1 MNKQTSTQLLDE
13 LARESLGQDI
23 NLSSDLMIKVRKEKN
38 KTMKKRTLIT
48 TFAALVVVVAILASV
63 PSVAQAIKQLFG
75 YIPGAGFVEDNVPLR
90 SLEEP
95 VEYKHKV
102 AKITITQVVVD
113 SKQTHLTYQVE
124 NNAFPETKYSSSVD
138 QCHKTPWLQFSDGRQ
153 LKAETINGNFWNSGY
168 SRELDFE
175 NIPVEDQS
183 ASLVLPC
190 IEGALTSTVPQ
201 PIEIPFTLIEAPE
214 GLTVYPLV
222 KLPTPTLQ
230 TSTTEVNSPV
240 DTFSLSVTKYIQTDE
255 QLLLMGTLTKNSTD
269 FWFESVDE
277 SDVHLLDGAGNAIVI
292 TEDRTVADPDT
303 ESDQDVYPFM
313 YPYTYHADQET
324 VPDAEVYPFTYR
336 TAGRYIPGKGS
347 LIFDT
352 VWVQKGA
359 DQSYTFDPT
368 TSDQFGQTWSF
379 EVDGH
384 TITIKDETTNLQDT
398 GRTYKVETPE
408 EIGMILIGQ
417 IDHPQCH
424 ADGALIDGFGFIN
437 CARIPESPIT
447 LNVTAYTEKITGPW
461 QAEVDLPAFTDG
473 ALPTPMPESCLTES
487 TWKAAL
493 NNDSLKIPGSLL
505 DGKLILAS
513 TLAPDYYYHVVSAD
527 LTGADPSDLDRGD
540 GGSLSPDGKT
550 LVYATNGGLK
560 LMNLETGENLL
571 VADTTRRDRGPL
583 WSPDG
588 TKIAFTRG
596 PGIGKINA
604 PGPYE
609 LMLMDADGSN
619 ITTLLSNAEANTAQ
633 TWMPSGSTLIYS
645 VKGQEG
651 ITVKSIEIISGE
663 MTTLTQ
669 VNYQNARI
677 AVSPDG
683 KQISYEAMLP
693 GDRYSVYISN
703 LDGSNARLIANADPI
718 VVTEPYWSP
727 DGKWLMVSVQDTSLS
742 EYMPTLALVNVE
754 SCQII
759 PITSLQGYVTSWR

>member
-13 LARESLGQDI
+13 LARESLGRDI

-38 KTMKKRTLIT
+38 KAMKKKTLIT
-48 TFAALVVVVAILASV
+48 TFAAIIVVVAILMSV

-90 SLEEP
+90 SLREP
-95 VEYKHKV
+95 VEYKHKET
-102 AKITITQVVVD
+102 KITITQVVVD

-124 NNAFPETKYSSSVD
+124 DLTLPEIKYTPPID
-138 QCHKTPWLQFSDGRQ
+138 RCKELPWLQLSDGRQ

-168 SRELDFE
+168 SRQLDFN

-190 IEGALTSTVPQ
+190 IEGGLIPMVPQ
-201 PIEIPFTLIEAPE
+201 PIEIPFTLVDAPK

-222 KLPTPTLQ
+222 ELPTATQ
-230 TSTTEVNSPV
+230 QATITEVNSPV
-240 DTFSLSVTKYIQTDE
+240 DPFSLNVTKYIQTDE
-255 QLLLMGTLTKNSTD
+255 QLLLMGTITKNSPD

-277 SDVHLLDGAGNAIVI
+277 SDVHLLDAAGNAVVI
-292 TEDRTVADPDT
+292 TEDRTVVDPDT
-303 ESDQDVYPFM
+303 ESDQDVYPFT
-313 YPYTYHADQET
+313 YPYTYHGGQDT

-336 TAGRYIPGKGS
+336 TAGRYIPGKGK
-347 LIFDT
+347 LIIDKL
-352 VWVQKGA
+352 WVQ
-359 DQSYTFDPT
+359 YNTELRFTFDPT
-368 TSDQFGQTWSF
+368 TSELFGQTWTF

-384 TITIKDETTNLQDT
+384 TITIKDETTSLQDT
-398 GRTYKVETPE
+398 GRTYKIETPE
-408 EIGMILIGQ
+408 EIGMMLIDQ
-417 IDHPQCH
+417 NDHPQCSST
-424 ADGALIDGFGFIN
+424 GAFVDGFGFIN
-437 CARIPESPIT
+437 CGRIPEGPIT
-447 LNVTAYTEKITGPW
+447 LSVIAYTEKITGPW

-473 ALPTPMPESCLTES
+473 GLPTPMPESCLTAS
-487 TWKAAL
+487 TWSAAL
-493 NNDSLKIPGSLL
+493 NSSYREIPLNLL
-505 DGKLILAS
+505 EGKLILAS

-527 LTGADPSDLDRGD
+527 LTGADQTDLDRGD
-540 GGSLSPDGKT
+540 GGSLSPDGKS

-560 LMNLETGENLL
+560 LMTLETGETHII
-571 VADTTRRDRGPL
+571 ADTTRRDQGPV

-633 TWMPSGSTLIYS
+633 TWMPSSSTLIYS
-645 VKGQEG
+645 VKGQAG
-651 ITVKSIEIISGE
+651 ITVKSIEINSGE
-663 MTTLTQ
+663 ITSHTQ
-669 VNYQNARI
+669 VNYQNAGI

-683 KQISYEAMLP
+683 KQIAYEAMLP

-727 DGKWLMVSVQDTSLS
+727 DGQWLIVSVQDTSLS
-742 EYMPTLALVNVE
+742 EYMPTLALVSVQN
-754 SCQII
+754 CQII
-759 PITSLQGYVTSWR
+759 PMTSLQGYVTSWR

>member
-1 MNKQTSTQLLDE
+1 MNKLTSNQLLDE

-23 NLSSDLMIKVRKEKN
+23 NLSLDLMIKVRKEKN

-48 TFAALVVVVAILASV
+48 TFAAIVVMVAILAFV
-63 PSVAQAIKQLFG
+63 PNVAQAIKQLFG
-75 YIPGAGFVEDNVPLR
+75 YIPGSGFVEQNVPLR
-90 SLEEP
+90 ILKEP
-95 VEYKHKV
+95 VEIKHEET
-102 AKITITQVVVD
+102 KITLTQVVVD

-124 NNAFPETKYSSSVD
+124 NNSFPETKYSSSVD
-138 QCHKTPWLQFSDGRQ
+138 QCHKIPWLLLSDGRQ
-153 LKAETINGNFWNSGY
+153 LKAETVNGNFWNSGY
-168 SRELDFE
+168 SRQLDFN

-201 PIEIPFTLIEAPE
+201 PIEIPFKLIEAPKNM
-214 GLTVYPLV
+214 TVYPLV
-222 KLPTPTLQ
+222 ELPTPTQ
-230 TSTTEVNSPV
+230 KSTTNVEAFPA
-240 DTFSLSVTKYIQTDE
+240 DPFSLSVTKYIQTDE
-255 QLLLMGTLTKNSTD
+255 QLLLMGTLTKNSPT

-277 SDVHLLDGAGNAIVI
+277 SDVHLLDAAGNAVVI

-313 YPYTYHADQET
+313 YPYTYHADQDT
-324 VPDAEVYPFTYR
+324 VPDTEVYPFTYR

-347 LIFDT
+347 LIFDK
-352 VWVQKGA
+352 VWIQKSA
-359 DQSYTFDPT
+359 DQSFTFDPT
-368 TSDQFGQTWSF
+368 TSDQFGQTWTF

-417 IDHPQCH
+417 IDHPQCSV
-424 ADGALIDGFGFIN
+424 DGALIDGFGFIN
-437 CARIPESPIT
+437 CGRIPESPIT
-447 LNVTAYTEKITGPW
+447 LTVTAYTQKITGPW

-473 ALPTPMPESCLTES
+473 ALPTPIPQACLTAS
-487 TWKAAL
+487 TWKTAL
-493 NNDSLKIPGSLL
+493 SNASLKIPDSFI

-527 LTGADPSDLDRGD
+527 LAGADPSDLGRGD

-550 LVYATNGGLK
+550 LVFATNGGLK
-560 LMNLETGENLL
+560 LMSPKTGEFHLIT
-571 VADTTRRDRGPL
+571 DTTRRDRDPV

-588 TKIAFTRG
+588 KKIAFTRG

-633 TWMPSGSTLIYS
+633 TWVPSSSTLIYS
-645 VKGQEG
+645 VKGQQG
-651 ITVKSIEIISGE
+651 ITVKTIEINTGE
-663 MTTLTQ
+663 ITTLTQ
-669 VNYQNARI
+669 VNYQNAGI
-677 AVSPDG
+677 AISPDG
-683 KQISYEAMLP
+683 KQIAYEAMLP

-727 DGKWLMVSVQDTSLS
+727 DGKWLIMSVQDTSLS

-759 PITSLQGYVTSWR
+759 PLTPLQGYVTSWR

>member
-1 MNKQTSTQLLDE
+1 MNKQTSNQLLDE

-38 KTMKKRTLIT
+38 KIMKKRTLIT
-48 TFAALVVVVAILASV
+48 TFAAIVVVVAILASV

-75 YIPGAGFVEDNVPLR
+75 YIPGAGFVEQNVPLR
-90 SLEEP
+90 ILKEP
-95 VEYKHKV
+95 VENKHKET
-102 AKITITQVVVD
+102 KISITQVVVD
-113 SKQTHLTYQVE
+113 SKQTHITYQVE
-124 NNAFPETKYSSSVD
+124 NNSFTETKYTSSVD
-138 QCHKTPWLQFSDGRQ
+138 QCHKIPWLQLSDGGQ
-153 LKAETINGNFWNSGY
+153 LKAETVNGNFWNSGY
-168 SRELDFE
+168 SRQLDFE
-175 NIPVEDQS
+175 NIPVEDNS

-190 IEGALTSTVPQ
+190 IEGALTSIVPQ
-201 PIEIPFTLIEAPE
+201 PIEIPFTLVEAPK
-214 GLTVYPLV
+214 GMTVYPLV
-222 KLPTPTLQ
+222 ELPTPTQ
-230 TSTTEVNSPV
+230 QSATDEATSPA
-240 DTFSLSVTKYIQTDE
+240 DPFSLSVTKYIQTND
-255 QLLLMGTLTKNSTD
+255 QLLLMGTLTKTSSS

-277 SDVHLLDGAGNAIVI
+277 NDVHLLDAAGNAVVI
-292 TEDRTVADPDT
+292 TEDRTVSDPDT
-303 ESDQDVYPFM
+303 ESSEDVYPFM
-313 YPYTYHADQET
+313 YPYTYHADPNT
-324 VPDAEVYPFTYR
+324 VPDKEVYSFTYR

-347 LIFDT
+347 LVIDEI
-352 VWVQKGA
+352 WIQRGA
-359 DQSYTFDPT
+359 NQSFTFDPT
-368 TSDQFGQTWSF
+368 TSKQFGQTWAF

-384 TITIKDETTNLQDT
+384 TITIKDETTSLQDT
-398 GRTYKVETPE
+398 GRTYKIETPE
-408 EIGMILIGQ
+408 EIGMIYIDQL
-417 IDHPQCH
+417 DHPQCH
-424 ADGALIDGFGFIN
+424 GEGGLIDGFGFIY
-437 CARIPESPIT
+437 CATIPESPIT
-447 LNVTAYTEKITGPW
+447 LTVTAYTEKITGPW

-473 ALPTPMPESCLTES
+473 ALPTPMPQACLTES

-493 NNDSLKIPGSLL
+493 GNASLNIPESLL

-513 TLAPDYYYHVVSAD
+513 TLAPDYYYHVVSAE
-527 LTGADPSDLDRGD
+527 LTGADPIDLGRGD

-550 LVYATNGGLK
+550 LVFATNGGLK
-560 LMNLETGENLL
+560 LMSLETGESHLI
-571 VADTTRRDRGPL
+571 ADTTRRDRDPL

-619 ITTLLSNAEANTAQ
+619 ITALLSDSEANTAQ
-633 TWMPSGSTLIYS
+633 TWMPSSSTLIYS
-645 VKGQEG
+645 VKGPQG
-651 ITVKSIEIISGE
+651 ITVKSIEINTGE
-663 MTTLTQ
+663 ITTHTQ
-669 VNYQNARI
+669 VNYQNAGI

-683 KQISYEAMLP
+683 KQIAYEAMLP

-727 DGKWLMVSVQDTSLS
+727 DGKWLMMSVQDTSLS